1 MYTTQLLSALFII
14 TSLLIVP
21 GVHAAGGFA
30 ATCSGYFVRDNH
42 FLQANCGD
50 GVGGFKDS
58 TLDLNLCI
66 GNFGGNLVCARN
78 GGYAGSCS
86 GCGIRTGAFMT
97 CRCGGTPQGSAIVA
111 DLNECVANL
120 GGNLAC
126 AV

>member
-1 MYTTQLLSALFII
+1 MYTTQILSALFII
-14 TSLLIVP
+14 IPLFTTP
-21 GVHAAGGFA
+21 GVHASGDFS

-50 GVGGFKDS
+50 GVGGFRDS
-58 TLDLNLCI
+58 TLDLNNCI
-66 GNFGGNLVCARN
+66 GRSGNNLVCARN

-97 CRCGGTPQGSAIVA
+97 CGCSGVALIA
-111 DLNECVANL
+111 DLDDCVANL